1 MISMKNILFV
11 SIGAFLAAFVV
22 SASAELSLR
31 INGDV
36 VAAPG
41 DVELVRFWP
50 GERKLEIRTFFKDI
64 RCEVPEILP
73 AEATSLRLDQ
83 LNDGLVLEPEAAYA
97 IPDSGTIVYRP
108 DSAEIEVTTSGIRQ
122 TTNADCNHQFLA
134 AVGMID
140 PATGLPSKGAVRIDG
155 FENTFRLSVLP
166 PASGIG
172 FDLELRNI
180 SELFAG
186 RGIQTPLELTVSTS
200 LDPVPVPS
208 FSPSTQVTNGTWIV
222 PLLWPGESTKLE
234 VRYEGLDSGD
244 SIDMTVSDPQTGEK
258 IITAQNRNPDAPSEP
273 YFLPATLV
281 TVVNTSTKVVV
292 P

>member
-1 MISMKNILFV
+1 MKNILFV
-11 SIGAFLAAFVV
+11 STGIFLAAFMV

-50 GERKLEIRTFFKDI
+50 DERKLEIRTFFKDI
-64 RCEVPEILP
+64 RCEVPETVP

-108 DSAEIEVTTSGIRQ
+108 DSSEIEITTSGIRQ
-122 TTNADCNHQFLA
+122 STDADCNHQFLT

-155 FENTFRLSVLP
+155 FEEAFRLSVLP

-172 FDLELRNI
+172 FDLDLRNI
-180 SELFAG
+180 SQLFAG
-186 RGIQTPLELTVSTS
+186 RGIQIPLDLTVSTS
-200 LDPVPVPS
+200 VDPIPVPS
-208 FSPSTQVTNGTWIV
+208 FSPSAQVTDTTWIV

-234 VRYEGLDSGD
+234 IRYEGLDSTD

-258 IITAQNRNPDAPSEP
+258 IITAQNRNPDAPSAP
-273 YFLPATLV
+273 YFLPATV
-281 TVVNTSTKVVV
+281 TTDVDTSATVVV